1 MNFTKINKKEIITN
15 TILENHFLI
24 LVLERFNI
32 GFGLQEKTI
41 EEMCQE
47 KEINVNLF
55 LTICN
60 LHINKTIENNL
71 NLNNNNIQKIVEY
84 LQNSHNYYITEL
96 IPNISGQ
103 IEDFV
108 KSRKEKDLTFILI
121 ERFFNV
127 YKNEVFKHLEYEER
141 FVFPYITNLLS
152 QNETNTNYKIN
163 EYKYNHK
170 DIESK
175 LNELKNLLIKYLPEK
190 NDRKF
195 RRNFLFDLFRLERD
209 LNIHTII
216 EERILVPSIEKIE
229 KKQKNR

>member
-1 MNFTKINKKEIITN
+1 MNFKEINKKEIIAN
-15 TILENHFLI
+15 TILRNHFLI

-32 GFGLQEKTI
+32 GFGFQDKTI
-41 EEMCQE
+41 AEICQE
-47 KEINVNLF
+47 KKINVNLF

-60 LHINKTIENNL
+60 LHINKTLGNSL
-71 NLNNNNIQKIVEY
+71 NLNNNDIQKIVEY

-96 IPNISGQ
+96 IPNISKQ
-103 IEDFV
+103 IEAFV

-121 ERFFNV
+121 ERFFNE
-127 YKNEVFKHLEYEER
+127 YKKEVFKHLEYEEK
-141 FVFPYITNLLS
+141 FVFPYITNLLI
-152 QNETNTNYKIN
+152 QKKKNTNYKIK
-163 EYKYNHK
+163 EYKHNHK

-216 EERILVPSIEKIE
+216 EESILVPSIEKIE
-229 KKQKNR
+229 IKQKNR